1 METGG
6 RIAIG
11 YGLVQRRIPGPND
24 GVRQR
29 GHAIDLL
36 IDNDLHFIFGPTL
49 RVILIFFAFFFQAFA
64 EIAFAIAFHFRPVPV
79 LANIFGD
86 PFFIQLI
93 AEDDDIPAE
102 SLSQHA
108 YQ

>member
-6 RIAIG
+6 RIAVA
-11 YGLVQRRIPGPND
+11 YGFIIMRIPGLGD

-29 GHAIDLL
+29 GHVIDLL
-36 IDNDLHFIFGPTL
+36 IDNDLQFILGPAF
-49 RVILIFFAFFFQAFA
+49 RIILIFFVFFLQAFA
-64 EIAFAIAFHFRPVPV
+64 EIAFAIAFHFRPIPV
-79 LANIFGD
+79 LAKIFGNV
-86 PFFIQLI
+86 FFIQLI
-93 AEDDDIPAE
+93 AEEHDIPAE